1 MYTPGDKNNQPTGQ
15 MGIQVRMGSQYP
27 VFVLNGIL
35 RMRPQKPRT
44 PVKAGVSLCSKVIS
58 AESIEQRGKTIHDQP
73 TTGPVNSVKRYAGED
88 SMHAGNER
96 MS

>member
-1 MYTPGDKNNQPTGQ
+1 
-15 MGIQVRMGSQYP
+15 MGIQVRIGSHAVPRVCSKWQLIGT
-27 VFVLNGIL
+27 VL

-44 PVKAGVSLCSKVIS
+44 PVKARVSLCSKVIS

-96 MS
+96 MSQHIT